1 MEGKRT
7 ILLADDA
14 AMFREI
20 GALFLARTGRVITAN
35 NGYQCLEAIGRERP
49 DVIVADLDMPCMSGD
64 ELCRRIKAD
73 EALRQIPVIL
83 MTSSDLADER
93 ARAVRAGADDVIAK
107 PIHRISLIQAVNRF
121 LRSGSVRGLL
131 RVRLDTNICIRRL
144 DEELRGEA
152 INLSRGG
159 LFIEAPCPIPIE
171 TEVDLDFRLP
181 GSGYSLTPTAQ
192 VVWHRERLDGR
203 CGGMGLQFLALDRES
218 SREIDGFIYER
229 GGPTPAPQAAAG
241 GDQ

>member
-131 RVRLDTNICIRRL
+131 RVPLGADICVRRL
-144 DEELRGEA
+144 EDEFWGEA

-159 LFIEAPCPIPIE
+159 LFVEARCPIPIE

-181 GSGYSLTPTAQ
+181 GSEISLTPTAQ
-192 VVWHRERLDGR
+192 VIWHRESLAGS
-203 CGGMGLQFLALDRES
+203 GAGMGLQFLALDRDS

-229 GGPTPAPQAAAG
+229 GGATPAPQAAAG
-241 GDQ
+241 GNP